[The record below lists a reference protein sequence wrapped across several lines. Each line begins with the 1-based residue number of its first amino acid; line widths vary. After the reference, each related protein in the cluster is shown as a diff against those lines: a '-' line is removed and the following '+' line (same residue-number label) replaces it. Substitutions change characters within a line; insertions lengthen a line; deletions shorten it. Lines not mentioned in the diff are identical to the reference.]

1 LSSTETFPEP
11 IPNRKTRRTTLI
23 VYFSLAALTWGVFGQ
38 TIGHD
43 FVAYDDQNYVYGNP
57 EITAGITAHG
67 FIAAFTKAHARNW
80 HPLTTLS
87 QMLDCQIFGL
97 NPAGHHLVNVLLHTA
112 AVLLLFS
119 VLQGMTGAVWRSA
132 FVAAVFAVHPLRAE
146 SVAWISERKDVLS
159 GVFFMLTL
167 AAYAHYVRR
176 PSLRRYLCVALAF
189 SLGLMSKPMLVT
201 LPLLLLLVDY
211 WPLNRFRRNGSTTSA
226 SPTTTVVE
234 KLPLLLL
241 SIICGAATLIVQR
254 ATIDYSNQLPLSARL
269 SNAVISYIIYVGQL
283 LWPAK
288 LAVLYPY
295 GNNYLPAAAVAL
307 GFTAIVAIT
316 VLTITL
322 RQRFPYLFVG
332 WFWYLTCLVPVIGFV
347 QVGLQSHA
355 DRYTY
360 LPHIGLIISITW
372 ATTAILKR
380 INVGRE
386 VMIASATLVVALLA
400 WRGWTQTTSWKNT
413 ESLWCHVLAVA
424 PENEVAHYNI
434 AEDLRARNDLDGAIA
449 HYEAALKSFQNAI
462 PVQCQLNPAIVHNA
476 LGNAFAQK
484 NLFPEA
490 ETQYRLAITLQP
502 DFADAHSNLGSVLA
516 REGEFTEAIGEY
528 ETALRIPPEDAAS
541 HVRLANL
548 LLLTGHDYLAMAHY
562 RRAVEIAPNSADVKN
577 AFAWALARETPP

>member
-1 LSSTETFPEP
+1 MNS
-11 IPNRKTRRTTLI
+11 RKTFSELLPGADRRYAI
-23 VYFSLAALTWGVFGQ
+23 VFVYVMLAALTWSVFGQ

-43 FVAYDDQNYVYGNP
+43 FVAYDDQNYVYGDP
-57 EITAGITAHG
+57 DITAGITARG

-87 QMLDCQIFGL
+87 QMLDCQVFGL

-146 SVAWISERKDVLS
+146 SVAWIAERKDVLS

-176 PSLRRYLCVALAF
+176 PSLKRYLYVALAF

-201 LPLLLLLVDY
+201 LPLLLLLLDY
-211 WPLNRFRRNGSTTSA
+211 WPLNRFKDNGSTASA

-241 SIICGAATLIVQR
+241 SVISGAATLIVQR
-254 ATIDYSNQLPLSARL
+254 ATIDYSNQLSFSARL

-288 LAVLYPY
+288 LAGLYPY
-295 GNNYLPAAAVAL
+295 GSNYLPGVVVAL
-307 GFTAIVAIT
+307 GFIFIVAIT
-316 VLTITL
+316 VLIFTL

-332 WFWYLTCLVPVIGFV
+332 WCWYLISLVPVIGLV
-347 QVGLQSHA
+347 QVGLQGHA

-380 INVGRE
+380 ITAGRE

-413 ESLWCHVLAVA
+413 ESLWLHVLAVA

-434 AEDLRARNDLDGAIA
+434 AEDLRARNDLDGAIT
-449 HYEAALKSFQNAI
+449 HYEAALKPFQNAI

-484 NLFPEA
+484 NLLVEA
-490 ETQYRLAITLQP
+490 ATQYRIAIASQP
-502 DFADAHSNLGSVLA
+502 DFADAHSNLGTVLA
-516 REGEFTEAIGEY
+516 RQGELTEAIGEY

-548 LLLTGHDYLAMAHY
+548 LLLTGEDYLAMAHY
-562 RRAVEIAPNSADVKN
+562 RRAVEIAPNSPDVKN
-577 AFAWALARETPP
+577 AFAWALARETPL